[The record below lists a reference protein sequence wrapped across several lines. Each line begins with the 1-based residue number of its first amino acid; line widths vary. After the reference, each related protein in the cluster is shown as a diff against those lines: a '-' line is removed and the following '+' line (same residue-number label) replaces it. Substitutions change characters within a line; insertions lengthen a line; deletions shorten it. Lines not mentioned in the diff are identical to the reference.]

1 MASTRLV
8 RRKYQV
14 ISADGHLE
22 IPPDPW
28 IRHLPSEYRELAP
41 RLVRLPEGGEAWVV
55 EGLPLIHNGQNLAAG
70 RPVRLKNVS
79 YWNADGS
86 PGPGTGDARQRLREQ
101 DEDGIDAEVLYPP
114 VFIGKLIEGLS
125 DKAAY
130 LAMVRAYND
139 FLAEN
144 CAVAPDRLIGT
155 AVMPITGLDDAIAEL
170 RRCRTLGL
178 RATSL
183 SMFPSGGGAPKPEDD
198 RFWESALALGM
209 RIAAHV
215 SFGGRDRVN
224 PLLIASATANFDL
237 VMAMVSR
244 TVPGPLTLIALM
256 TAAGVFDRLPALE
269 IYLAETNAG
278 WMPESFYM
286 MDDSYRLFRDWY
298 GASLALRPSEYAARH
313 FYFGIV
319 RDPVALRMRDLLP
332 AHRLMWGSDFPHSV
346 TSFPRSREWLETIF
360 AGVPEALRRRIVV
373 DNPCG
378 FFGLDADRAL
388 TSTPA

>member
-1 MASTRLV
+1 M
-8 RRKYQV
+8 RRTYQV

-28 IRHLPSEYRELAP
+28 MRHLPSAYRDLAP
-41 RLVRLPEGGEAWVV
+41 RLIRLPEGGEAWVV

-70 RPVRLKNVS
+70 RPVRLKGVS

-114 VFIGKLIEGLS
+114 VFIGKLIEQIS
-125 DKAAY
+125 DKRAY

-139 FLAEN
+139 FLAEY
-144 CAVAPDRLIGT
+144 CAVAPDRLIGA
-155 AVMPITGLDDAIAEL
+155 AVMPVTGLDAAVAEL
-170 RRCRTLGL
+170 RRCRDLGL

-198 RFWESALALGM
+198 RFWESALALEV

-215 SFGGRDRVN
+215 SFGGREKVN
-224 PLLIASATANFDL
+224 PLLLASATANFDL
-237 VMAMVSR
+237 VTALVSR
-244 TVPGPLTLIALM
+244 TIPGPLTLIALM
-256 TAAGVFDRLPALE
+256 AASGIFDRLPELQ

-286 MDDSYRLFRDWY
+286 MDDSYRLLREWY
-298 GASLALRPSEYAARH
+298 GANLAMLPSEYAARH

-346 TSFPRSREWLETIF
+346 TSFPRSREWVETIF
-360 AGVPEALRRRIVV
+360 EGVAQELRRRILVE
-373 DNPCG
+373 NPCR
-378 FFGLDADRAL
+378 FFGLDPDRAI
-388 TSTPA
+388 TPTPS